1 MAEIDKKKMSL
12 DEIIA
17 NKELFLKNYQLED
30 EFEKSGYTRT
40 ELMDI
45 ASEFDKN
52 RREKYPRIIQKY
64 ISEIATFDGIH
75 SYRYRIKETDSLIKK
90 IITKANTKKKKVTI
104 NNYLTNITDLLGIRL
119 LYVFK
124 EDYYKVHKQL
134 IEKYQHLLVENVH
147 IKLQK
152 GDDESLYERILDC
165 DPIPEYNSTYRSI
178 HYTLCADENDMKGAR
193 LEIQTRTIFEEG
205 WSEINHKLVYKNQ
218 NVDDYFVLLQASK
231 ILSTLVGNCDT
242 LGMLMKN
249 IYDEYSKRISYSP
262 QNSRLDE
269 KTDKVMN
276 EVLRD
281 FLMGSS

>member
-1 MAEIDKKKMSL
+1 MAEIDKNKMSL

-30 EFEKSGYTRT
+30 EFEKSGYTWT

-262 QNSRLDE
+262 KNSRLDE

>member
-1 MAEIDKKKMSL
+1 MSKTDKRKMSF
-12 DEIIA
+12 DEIIN

-30 EFEKSGYTRT
+30 EFIKSGYTWA
-40 ELMDI
+40 ELMEI
-45 ASEFDKN
+45 ASEFNKN
-52 RREKYPRIIQKY
+52 REEKYPRIIQKY

-75 SYRYRIKETDSLIKK
+75 SYRYRIKETDSFIKK
-90 IITKANTKKKKVTI
+90 IIIKATTKNKKVTI
-104 NNYLTNITDLLGIRL
+104 SNYLTNITDLLGIRL

-134 IEKYQHLLVENVH
+134 MTKYQHLLVENVH

-152 GDDESLYERILDC
+152 GDDTSLYKHILDC
-165 DPIPEYNSTYRSI
+165 GPIPEYNNTYRSI

-218 NVDDYFVLLQASK
+218 SVDDYFVLLQASK

-242 LGMLMKN
+242 LGTLMKN
-249 IYDEYSKRISYSP
+249 IYDEYLKRINCQSF
-262 QNSRLDE
+262 NSKLDE
-269 KTDKVMN
+269 KTNKVMN
-276 EVLRD
+276 EVLKD
-281 FLMGSS
+281 FLIGSS